1 MISLDELEELRAVCS
16 SARALTDGPL
26 NLVHLSNLNLEAN
39 GQLIEI
45 PEALLCLSGHQGY
58 LTRLYLS
65 QVVPKNGLNWQ
76 TETILGRSWNTWSW
90 QGIPQ
95 SHRPAQILA
104 QHLRALR

>member
-1 MISLDELEELRAVCS
+1 MISPDELEELRSVCS

-39 GQLIEI
+39 GQLIEV

-65 QVVPKNGLNWQ
+65 QVQKMASIGKPKPYWDEAGIHGLGKASRKA
-76 TETILGRSWNTWSW
+76 TARRKYLLNT
-90 QGIPQ
+90 
-95 SHRPAQILA
+95 
-104 QHLRALR
+104 